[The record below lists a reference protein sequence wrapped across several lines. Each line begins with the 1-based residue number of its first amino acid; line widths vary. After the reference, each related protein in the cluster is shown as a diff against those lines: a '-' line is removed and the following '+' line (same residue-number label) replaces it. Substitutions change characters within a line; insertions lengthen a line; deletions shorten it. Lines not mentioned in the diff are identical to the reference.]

1 MEIQRIFVFFVFVIF
16 IVSCK
21 KETTDNEAP
30 LIVYEAQGVF
40 PKNCDTLYRGD
51 TFVLRMKF
59 TDNVELHSFSAEITH
74 NFDGHTHSGI
84 APLCETHEE
93 ILPVYP
99 FFYMNTF
106 LIPSEKKEFV
116 SETIIWIPFEDCCG
130 TAYDTGDYHLKIK
143 VFDKQNN
150 NSEVILNVKIAD
162 AQ

>member
-116 SETIIWIPFEDCCG
+116 S
-130 TAYDTGDYHLKIK
+130 
-143 VFDKQNN
+143 
-150 NSEVILNVKIAD
+150 
-162 AQ
+162 